1 MAGGV
6 ESDEQG
12 GEAIPKPKPG
22 GQSGKKK
29 KKRGHFGNRKKLAK
43 LDFQTGQFVKSTVA
57 EKEFENYTVGEL
69 RSVVDGCRVDSPP
82 GCVAH
87 HWMDEEEFAGIFE
100 DEGEADA
107 EEKPIMACSW
117 RSEPEDWNSAK
128 WIKVDSVMDS
138 GCFDSGGS
146 TVDGA

>member
-1 MAGGV
+1 MNKAVRPSPSRNPEVRVGRR
-6 ESDEQG
+6 
-12 GEAIPKPKPG
+12 
-22 GQSGKKK
+22 KK